1 MRGIK
6 SFGMLLAASN
16 DAHDVVEPLAPPAGA
31 APGTR
36 VWFGQQ
42 QAQVSWLGGWV
53 SLWEGSG
60 GMGSYHL
67 LEHPLACACYLG
79 SNNTK

>member
-1 MRGIK
+1 MNVLGRLHHIVKDECEVDCPRPVYNCRPRNMRGIK

-36 VWFGQQ
+36 VWFGQHQ
-42 QAQVSWLGGWV
+42 EQVG
-53 SLWEGSG
+53 
-60 GMGSYHL
+60 
-67 LEHPLACACYLG
+67 
-79 SNNTK
+79 

>member
-16 DAHDVVEPLAPPAGA
+16 DAHDVVEPLAPPSGA

-36 VWFGQQ
+36 VWFGQHQ
-42 QAQVSWLGGWV
+42 EQVRDVVAAAAS
-53 SLWEGSG
+53 
-60 GMGSYHL
+60 M
-67 LEHPLACACYLG
+67 CRQ
-79 SNNTK
+79 

>member
-16 DAHDVVEPLAPPAGA
+16 DAHDVVEPLSPPAGA

-36 VWFGQQ
+36 IWFGQHQ
-42 QAQVSWLGGWV
+42 EQVS
-53 SLWEGSG
+53 EGRGVCLKPSSVVG
-60 GMGSYHL
+60 L
-67 LEHPLACACYLG
+67 D
-79 SNNTK
+79 